1 MENSNLLFG
10 MDNSYSENSLAQDA
24 CHHFILKD
32 LECFA
37 RNYNFDKSIS
47 IGIFGCGPGDNDII
61 LLKDHLIPIFKKR
74 NKDLI
79 INLFMIDIAE
89 TKWSIQKNMTL
100 KDNIFIKGI
109 KNDIYQKIFSNNS
122 LDLVISFSCLHWI
135 NNLPFKYN
143 SIKDVYTWSNLDF
156 NMKNQ
161 LREYLDIKFLDFLDY
176 RYQELKDNGKIIL
189 SFDADVENFN
199 HQYQGPSD
207 CLALAFKNIRD
218 KDNNLWSDVL
228 NKFFIPTGP
237 RKLNR
242 VLDIIN
248 KTKFIN
254 DNTFNQYIKCPS
266 WEKRIKNLDN
276 KDVNKIYFK
285 EVIDAIMSCML
296 PIIENIIETKE
307 KVNIFKDI
315 LYKEIKNILEENVD
329 EKYSTAGQVL
339 FVNLTK

>member
-1 MENSNLLFG
+1 
-10 MDNSYSENSLAQDA
+10 
-24 CHHFILKD
+24 
-32 LECFA
+32 
-37 RNYNFDKSIS
+37 
-47 IGIFGCGPGDNDII
+47 
-61 LLKDHLIPIFKKR
+61 
-74 NKDLI
+74 
-79 INLFMIDIAE
+79 MIDIAE
-89 TKWSIQKNMTL
+89 TKWSIQRNIVL
-100 KDNIFIKGI
+100 KDNIFITGVKS
-109 KNDIYQKIFSNNS
+109 DVYQKIFSNNS

-135 NNLPFKYN
+135 NNLPFDSN
-143 SIKDVYTWSNLDF
+143 SIKDVYTWSNLNL

-161 LREYLDIKFLDFLDY
+161 LREYLDIKFLNFLNY

-207 CLALAFKNIRD
+207 CLAIAFKNIRD
-218 KDNNLWSDVL
+218 KDDNLWNDVL
-228 NKFFIPTGP
+228 DKFFIPTGP

-242 VLDIIN
+242 VLDIIS

-266 WEKRIKNLDN
+266 WEKRISNLDN

-285 EVIDAIMSCML
+285 EVIDAIMSCIL
-296 PIIENIIETKE
+296 PLIENLIETKNKE
-307 KVNIFKDI
+307 TIFKDI
-315 LYKEIKNILEENVD
+315 LYKEIKNILEENVI